1 MKKDIISSLIIIILG
16 FIVLRQCSGTGTGS
30 DVAPKIDSIYL
41 PGTIDTVLF
50 EVEKVVYKYLKPDTF
65 KQVIDLTTG
74 DTSMLYETNIDD
86 SLITAKIV
94 SNVKG
99 TLLSTNFN
107 YTPKFPKFI
116 TRVDTLKITIPYEV
130 PKERWGV
137 YAGAIIGGN
146 ATVFNLQPT
155 VLVKTDKNLQVS
167 AGYDLIHK
175 TYNVGVYTKLVWPQI
190 FTLNRN

>member
-1 MKKDIISSLIIIILG
+1 MKRETLLLLIVVILA
-16 FIVLRQCSGTGTGS
+16 FIVFRQCNSSVGDGGGVDLTPDTLY
-30 DVAPKIDSIYL
+30 V
-41 PGTIDTVLF
+41 PGKIDTVF
-50 EVEKVVYKYLKPDTF
+50 FKRDSIVYRYLKPD
-65 KQVIDLTTG
+65 KAEEVVDAVTG

-116 TRVDTLKITIPYEV
+116 TRVDTFKINTPIPV
-130 PKERWGV
+130 PKEKWGL
-137 YAGAIIGGN
+137 YIGAEIGGN
-146 ATVFNLQPT
+146 ATMFMLQPT
-155 VLVKTDKNLQVS
+155 LLVKTNKDLQVS

-175 TYNVGVYTKLVWPQI
+175 TYHVGAYTQLKWPKFI
-190 FTLNRN
+190 RSRN